1 MYYVWTKLNKC
12 TDIKILDFVM
22 KIILYLLLST
32 CTYVLCMDERPDSE
46 FDSEFSEMNVV
57 MRQLE
62 YQSQDS
68 VSFFIFDL
76 KTSKSVFNIYKDNL
90 STGIPQI

>member
-1 MYYVWTKLNKC
+1 MKL
-12 TDIKILDFVM
+12 ILF
-22 KIILYLLLST
+22 LLLST

-62 YQSQDS
+62 YQNQDS
-68 VSFFIFDL
+68 VSF
-76 KTSKSVFNIYKDNL
+76 
-90 STGIPQI
+90 